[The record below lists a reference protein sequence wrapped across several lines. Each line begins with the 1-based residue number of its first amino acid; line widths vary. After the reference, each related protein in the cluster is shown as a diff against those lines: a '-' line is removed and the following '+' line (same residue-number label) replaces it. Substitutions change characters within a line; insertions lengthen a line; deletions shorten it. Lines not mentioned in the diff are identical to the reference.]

1 MKTIRILL
9 AIGLGF
15 ACLCS
20 VITPAFGG
28 GPVLSADNDEPFE
41 GERIVGVLPPSLSLP
56 GIVKLP
62 ELRLIAMKLT
72 RGTSVKIIGETDK
85 FYYIEYADGMIYC
98 TEKTLLRLEGEAAAQ
113 ERTGYARY
121 NACVYD
127 NPYLHGD
134 HFTKLSQNTALTVLD
149 QLGNLMLV
157 SWQTSDVNKQSG
169 YMAAGSF
176 SSGWIQDWVPS
187 SGGGSSGGGGPSGGG
202 GSAGGG
208 GFSGGGQDG
217 GDIALA
223 FQSGKVIFAESISW
237 HRDEKYTVKQGTVF
251 ADGTN
256 AYLAHFLQRGEE
268 VLVASA
274 DKEKCII
281 WCDGSVCQTDR
292 AAIHLTEDEE
302 YTPWTGYIQ
311 PNGVL
316 YTLPE
321 TESNGRKES
330 TNTEVLVEDE
340 YQDYYIVSL
349 NGSYYCAEKT
359 AVKSGKYWYD
369 PSWNSGSSSGGGSSG
384 GGGSSSG
391 GGTSSGGQQWT
402 DPVF

>member
-1 MKTIRILL
+1 MKTMKILL
-9 AIGLGF
+9 AIGLGL
-15 ACLCS
+15 ACLCGM
-20 VITPAFGG
+20 ITPALGEDPAFA
-28 GPVLSADNDEPFE
+28 VDNDEPFE

-72 RGTSVKIIGETDK
+72 RGTAVKIIGETDDLC
-85 FYYIEYADGMIYC
+85 YIEYADGMIYC

-113 ERTGYARY
+113 GRTGYARY

-127 NPYLHGD
+127 NPYLCSEQP
-134 HFTKLSQNTALTVLD
+134 TKLAQNTALTVID

-157 SWQTSDVNKQSG
+157 SWQAGDGSEHSG
-169 YMAAGSF
+169 YMAADSF

-187 SGGGSSGGGGPSGGG
+187 YGGGSSSGGGSASGGGS
-202 GSAGGG
+202 
-208 GFSGGGQDG
+208 SGGGQDG

-223 FQSGKVIFAESISW
+223 FHGGRAILAESISW
-237 HRDEKYTVKQGTVF
+237 HRDEKYAVKQGTVF

-256 AYLAHFLQRGEE
+256 AYLAYFLQRGEE

-274 DKEKCII
+274 DREKCIV
-281 WCDGSVCQTDR
+281 WCDGVVCQTDR
-292 AAIHLTEDEE
+292 AAIHLSEDEE

-311 PNGVL
+311 PNGTL
-316 YTLPE
+316 YNLPE
-321 TESNGRKES
+321 TESGGRKES

-340 YQDYYIVSL
+340 YQDYYIVFLS
-349 NGSYYCAEKT
+349 GSYYCIKKT
-359 AVKSGKYWYD
+359 DVKSGKYWYD

-384 GGGSSSG
+384 GGSSSG
-391 GGTSSGGQQWT
+391 GGTSSSGQQWT